1 MLFPQAVKIYATTQ
15 SPNFDCPWQAD
26 SPTSSTGSGVII
38 APGLILTGA
47 HVVSHATFLQVQKCS
62 DANKELAQ
70 IHAVCHEADL
80 ALLSV
85 KKSFTK
91 GVELPEIGELP
102 ELGDTV
108 SVVGFPVGGE
118 EVSITEGVISR
129 IEVQQYEHSKRRLLA
144 ATVDAAINEGNSGG
158 PVFMDDK
165 VVGIAFQTLKD
176 AENIGEIVPPPLIRH
191 FLEGTKGGRLPQIP
205 GLGIGIQ
212 NLENPLQR
220 KTLGMKKSDTGVL
233 ITQVEYGNS
242 AWGILQVGDT
252 LLSLGGQTIANNGTI
267 RYRDL
272 FRTKLDVALC
282 DYYVGDTLKVKIL
295 RAGKK
300 LSFKVKL
307 MPWAPLVPRSQYDT
321 KPQYIIYGGLV
332 FQSLSR
338 HYLETWDEWWEK
350 APNQLLNEYYNG
362 TKSKDRQEVI
372 VLTQVL
378 ADELNLGYDTLDNQI
393 VHSVEGKIVSDL
405 AHLATLIGAA
415 KETTTVQLKNGC
427 TIVLDSERVH
437 ERSDVILNRYQV
449 PKSTSSQLR

>member
-1 MLFPQAVKIYATTQ
+1 
-15 SPNFDCPWQAD
+15 
-26 SPTSSTGSGVII
+26 
-38 APGLILTGA
+38 
-47 HVVSHATFLQVQKCS
+47 
-62 DANKELAQ
+62 
-70 IHAVCHEADL
+70 
-80 ALLSV
+80 
-85 KKSFTK
+85 
-91 GVELPEIGELP
+91 
-102 ELGDTV
+102 
-108 SVVGFPVGGE
+108 
-118 EVSITEGVISR
+118 SR

-300 LSFKVKL
+300 LSFKVDL

-405 AHLATLIGAA
+405 AHLAKLISAA

>member
-1 MLFPQAVKIYATTQ
+1 MSFPQVVKIYATTQ
-15 SPNFDCPWQAD
+15 APNFDCPWQAD
-26 SPTSSTGSGVII
+26 SPSASTGSGVII

-47 HVVSHATFLQVQKCS
+47 HVVSHATFLQVQKYS
-62 DANKELAQ
+62 DANQELAKL
-70 IHAVCHEADL
+70 HAVCHEADL

-85 KKSFTK
+85 DKSFTK
-91 GVELPEIGELP
+91 GVKPASIGELP

-158 PVFMDDK
+158 PVFMDDE

-191 FLEGTKGGRLPQIP
+191 FLEGTKADRQPEIP

-220 KTLGMKKSDTGVL
+220 KTLGMKKNDTGVL

-242 AWGILQVGDT
+242 AWGVLKPGDT
-252 LLSLGGQTIANNGTI
+252 LLALGGQTIANNGTI

-282 DYYVGDTLKVKIL
+282 DYYVGDTLKLKVL
-295 RAGKK
+295 RDGKK
-300 LSFKVKL
+300 LSLKVEL
-307 MPWAPLVPRSQYDT
+307 MPWSPLVPRSQYDL
-321 KPQYIIYGGLV
+321 KPQYLISGGLV
-332 FQSLSR
+332 FQSLTR
-338 HYLETWDEWWEK
+338 HYLETWEDWWEK

-362 TKSKDRQEVI
+362 TKSKSRREVV

-378 ADELNLGYDTLDNQI
+378 ADELNLGYDSLDNQI
-393 VHSVEGKIVSDL
+393 VKKIEGKLVSDL
-405 AHLATLIGAA
+405 AGMAKVMAKA
-415 KETTTVQLKNGC
+415 KETMTIELTDGC
-427 TIVLDSERVH
+427 TIVLDAQKAK
-437 ERSDVILNRYQV
+437 SDSPLILERYQIS
-449 PKSTSSQLR
+449 KETSLEIT